1 MTIYVAWI
9 GDHPEPPR
17 LVDGVAAA
25 LHREYLVAA
34 HRLRIEDRPPD
45 AYDVKRQQY
54 SSRVILAWLT
64 GRMPDAGADS
74 KLLGVT
80 DVDLFIPVLT
90 FVFGEAQLGGTA
102 AVVSTARL
110 REPAMDSLVRARLA
124 KESVHEVGHT
134 FGLVHCAAP
143 ACVMAR
149 SPALASVDVKED
161 RLCSDCRIRYRDLRE
176 LSYVAARPSHPD
188 R

>member
-1 MTIYVAWI
+1 MTIHVAWI
-9 GDHPEPPR
+9 GENPEPPR
-17 LVDGVAAA
+17 LVDSVGVA
-25 LHREYLVAA
+25 LHREYQVPA
-34 HRLRIEDRPPD
+34 HRLRLDDRPRD
-45 AYDVKRQQY
+45 AFDIRRQQH
-54 SSRVILAWLT
+54 SSRVILEWLT
-64 GRMPDAGADS
+64 DRLPPDDA

-90 FVFGEAQLGGTA
+90 FVFGEAQLAGRA

-110 REPAMDSLVRARLA
+110 REPPIETLVRARLA
-124 KESVHEVGHT
+124 KESVHEMGHT
-134 FGLVHCAAP
+134 FGLVHCASP

-149 SPALASVDVKED
+149 SPALPSVDVKED

-176 LSYVAARPSHPD
+176 PSYVAARSPYSD

>member
-1 MTIYVAWI
+1 MVPAIHVAWV
-9 GDHPEPPR
+9 GANPEPPR
-17 LVDGVAAA
+17 LMEAVTAA
-25 LHREYLVAA
+25 LHREFALQT
-34 HRLRIEDRPPD
+34 HRLRVDGRPPD
-45 AYDVKRQQY
+45 AFDVQRRQH
-54 SSRVILAWLT
+54 SSRVILTWLT
-64 GRMPDAGADS
+64 GLVPDGD

-90 FVFGEAQLGGTA
+90 FVFGEAQLSGA
-102 AVVSTARL
+102 VAVVSTSRL
-110 REPAMDSLVRARLA
+110 REPPIDSIVRARLA

-134 FGLVHCAAP
+134 FGLVHCARP

-161 RLCSDCRIRYRDLRE
+161 RLCQDCRIRYRDLRE
-176 LSYVAARPSHPD
+176 QSYGAARAPHSD

>member
-9 GDHPEPPR
+9 GETSEPAR

-34 HRLRIEDRPPD
+34 HRLRIDDRPAD
-45 AYDVKRQQY
+45 AFDLSRQQH
-54 SSRVILAWLT
+54 SSRTILAWLT
-64 GRMPDAGADS
+64 GQLRDDEPDA

-90 FVFGEAQLGGTA
+90 FVFGEAQLGGQA

-110 REPAMDSLVRARLA
+110 REPALESLVRARLA
-124 KESVHEVGHT
+124 KEAVHEVGHT
-134 FGLVHCAAP
+134 FGLVHCASP

-176 LSYVAARPSHPD
+176 SSYVAARPAHPN